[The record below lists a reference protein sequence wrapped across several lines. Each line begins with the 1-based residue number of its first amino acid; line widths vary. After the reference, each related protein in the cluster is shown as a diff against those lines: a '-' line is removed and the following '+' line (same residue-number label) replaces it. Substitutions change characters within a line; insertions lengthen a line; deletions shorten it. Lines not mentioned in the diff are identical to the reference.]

1 MSYIPEVKT
10 REEFVSSFKSERRR
24 GVAKSSLKAFDLFC
38 NEKYQKEG
46 FTVLKDLV
54 NEVKNRDKTEKIY
67 VLLAQFADWLN
78 MDHPNIIQR
87 IGMNGSYKRIMSKV
101 HPRTLRNY
109 LGMVRNYF
117 EDVGG
122 IRYTILT
129 MLPIIFFYQIF
140 FTVLIICT
148 YFFYSFFNF
157 F

>member
-10 REEFVSSFKSERRR
+10 REEFVFGFKSEGRR

-54 NEVKNRDKTEKIY
+54 NKVKNRDKTEKIY

-78 MDHPNIIQR
+78 MDHPDIIQR

-117 EDVGG
+117 EVSLINLG
-122 IRYTILT
+122 IVTHEKPHYESFLINNIVIL
-129 MLPIIFFYQIF
+129 
-140 FTVLIICT
+140 
-148 YFFYSFFNF
+148 YS
-157 F
+157 